1 MHLHAPVFG
10 HKTLPC
16 GHMMSEQCVTEMRR
30 GGASGRCLLC
40 LETLSDPVGG
50 LSAFGQRICK
60 PMRQLGSGTF
70 PSFAMLNDTLA
81 STSLQHARCMAG
93 ISRKAT
99 ENPTNVYRDEILYRT
114 LITFDVQGTTHN
126 NLYRFRHWLV
136 QCLGGNQRHR
146 INFQVSVDYI
156 FEADGI
162 D

>member
-1 MHLHAPVFG
+1 MHLHPPVFG

-70 PSFAMLNDTLA
+70 PSCAMLNDTLA

-114 LITFDVQGTTHN
+114 LLTFDVQSSALARYYAAERQAAACSALRLQRSNDTH
-126 NLYRFRHWLV
+126 
-136 QCLGGNQRHR
+136 
-146 INFQVSVDYI
+146 
-156 FEADGI
+156 
-162 D
+162 